1 MLVHI
6 APPIFLHSV
15 VRPNQYSSLSEPHTS
30 EPNSGS
36 VIYIIVSLHVAWV
49 VTSVMMLALQV
60 INTETKKTWVCKVS
74 FFLEG
79 KPVIKRHPH
88 S

>member
-1 MLVHI
+1 MSKNVPHLQT
-6 APPIFLHSV
+6 SV
-15 VRPNQYSSLSEPHTS
+15 LPGVA
-30 EPNSGS
+30 
-36 VIYIIVSLHVAWV
+36 SLHVAWV
-49 VTSVMMLALQV
+49 ETSVMTLALQV

-79 KPVIKRHPH
+79 KPVIKRHLY

>member
-1 MLVHI
+1 M
-6 APPIFLHSV
+6 
-15 VRPNQYSSLSEPHTS
+15 
-30 EPNSGS
+30 
-36 VIYIIVSLHVAWV
+36 AWV

-60 INTETKKTWVCKVS
+60 INTETKKTWVYKVS

-79 KPVIKRHPH
+79 KPVIKRHLY